1 MLSKT
6 CAGRKKGELYSPLS
20 ITSPTRSTTLPSC
33 PPSCTSKQHYILCVG
48 DKCDD
53 IEGTELTKA
62 RALKGH
68 FSALEEA
75 SDEPGVNE
83 ARGYACEFVAW
94 QFLTSLKEADMIDFL
109 LVELPPAANSITPD
123 TNNGLGLDENGRG
136 STYPSER
143 SPLLTTSNTDY
154 FDHGDATKS
163 RFSSLMSQCE
173 NLSALELATVSG
185 TYLYLTLLLLQILS
199 SYRCEEVPLPETSA
213 KYYKWPVEG

>member
-1 MLSKT
+1 MPFALGTK
-6 CAGRKKGELYSPLS
+6 R
-20 ITSPTRSTTLPSC
+20 
-33 PPSCTSKQHYILCVG
+33 
-48 DKCDD
+48 DD
-53 IEGTELTKA
+53 MEGTKLTQA

-109 LVELPPAANSITPD
+109 LVELPPAADSITPG
-123 TNNGLGLDENGRG
+123 TNNGLGLAENGRG

-163 RFSSLMSQCE
+163 RFASLMSQCE

-185 TYLYLTLLLLQILS
+185 TYFHLDSLLLQILS
-199 SYRCEEVPLPETSA
+199 SHRCEEVPLSETSA
-213 KYYKWPVEG
+213 KDYKRPVEG